1 MSGASPAMWGT
12 CRPDKH
18 GGPDM
23 ALDGKTILITGATDG
38 LGKEVATLAA
48 RQGAT
53 VLLHG
58 RDRTKG
64 QTVLDEIIAASGNDR
79 LELFLADLESLA
91 EVRRLAAEVTA
102 RHRRLDVLINNAGI
116 AGFNG
121 DREANAA
128 GVELHF
134 QVNYLA
140 PFLLTH
146 LLLPTLK
153 ASAPARI
160 VNVSSIGQGP
170 IDLDDVQLER
180 TYSGM
185 QAYRQSKLAQIMFT
199 IDLAGQLE
207 GSGVTVT
214 ALHPGTFMNTNMVRK
229 SGLPP
234 QSRVEDGAEATFR
247 LAVSP
252 DVEGQTGVYFNQ
264 QALAEANP
272 QAYDTSARRRLW
284 DLSARLAGL

>member
-1 MSGASPAMWGT
+1 
-12 CRPDKH
+12 
-18 GGPDM
+18 M

-38 LGKEVATLAA
+38 LGKEVATMAA

-58 RDRTKG
+58 RDRAKG
-64 QTVLDEIIAASGNDR
+64 ETVLGEIKAATGSDR
-79 LELFLADLESLA
+79 LELYIADLASLD
-91 EVRRLAAEVTA
+91 EVRRLAAEVSA
-102 RHRRLDVLINNAGI
+102 RHKRLDVLLNNAGI
-116 AGFNG
+116 GLFG
-121 DREANAA
+121 GGGRQANAE
-128 GVELHF
+128 GLELHF

-160 VNVSSIGQGP
+160 VNVSSIGQAP
-170 IDLDDVQLER
+170 IDFDDVQLER

-185 QAYRQSKLAQIMFT
+185 QGYCQSKLAQIMFT
-199 IDLAGQLE
+199 IDLAGQLK

-214 ALHPGTFMNTNMVRK
+214 ALHPGTFMNTNMVRQ
-229 SGLPP
+229 SGMPA

-252 DVEGQTGVYFNQ
+252 DVEGQSGVFYNQ
-264 QALAEANP
+264 QTLGRANE
-272 QAYDTSARRRLW
+272 QAYDAAARRRLR
-284 DLSARLAGL
+284 DLSERLAGL

>member
-1 MSGASPAMWGT
+1 
-12 CRPDKH
+12 
-18 GGPDM
+18 M

-38 LGKEVATLAA
+38 LGKEVATMAA

-64 QTVLDEIIAASGNDR
+64 QAVLAEIVAASGNNR
-79 LELFLADLESLA
+79 LELFLADLASLA
-91 EVRRLAAEVTA
+91 EVRQLAAAVTTK
-102 RHRRLDVLINNAGI
+102 HERLDVLVNNAGI
-116 AGFNG
+116 GSFAG
-121 DREANAA
+121 DREVNAA
-128 GVELHF
+128 SLELHF

-153 ASAPARI
+153 AGAPARI

-170 IDLDDVQLER
+170 IDFDDVQLER
-180 TYSGM
+180 SYSGM

-199 IDLAGQLE
+199 IDLAEQLK

-252 DVEGQTGVYFNQ
+252 DVEGQTGVYYNQ

-272 QAYDTSARRRLW
+272 QAYDAGARRKLW
-284 DLSARLAGL
+284 DLSLSLTGLAD